1 MAITYTDNGG
11 GAPNG
16 SDLEFTYT
24 FPVLKTEDV
33 KVALNA
39 VVQATTKYTVDN
51 VSNPT
56 KITFNNTSVDSLLQE
71 STGAPKSGVTVRV
84 FRQTTVGKT
93 SGDDDPKAVFAAGS
107 SILAADLNAN
117 QEQALYAIHELQDQ
131 PLTDQDIE
139 DGAITSSKISDGT
152 IVNADINASAA
163 IDGTKISP
171 DFGTQNITTTGTVD
185 GRNVSVDGTKL
196 DTIETNATADQT
208 DAEIKTAYENN
219 ANTNAFTDTQ
229 NTFVNA
235 ITATAT
241 EINTLDGITA
251 TTAELNQAAGITSG
265 IQAQIDSKQPLDSE
279 LTELATMGS
288 GTAGALADLNTAEVQ
303 TLDGITAST
312 TELNLLDGK
321 SIVTTIGSSATDTQ
335 LPSAQAVNERIVEL
349 VTEVG
354 GFTPI
359 ANETSF
365 PATNPDINDGA
376 GTIVSVKALAAN
388 LVANGSGV
396 ATIANGAGTGNTVTI
411 NGLGNSQTIPA
422 GKGLLVETT
431 TTLHTYTFHRE
442 SIDSTDVSNAQTL
455 VNDFNDRYQIS
466 ASAPSTH
473 PDGSALQDGDLWF
486 DTSANVMKVYDL
498 GNTQYDA
505 VTSIGD
511 FKLLTVVPDGAT
523 SGSPT
528 FDGNIVSYDL
538 RDGSNAASVTSVGQL
553 LVSLNGV
560 IQKPNAGAYNAS
572 NQGFYLEGTNGIKF
586 CTAPSSGS
594 ELFVTL
600 IGSATA
606 IGVPNDNTVSEAKLT
621 SDSVSE
627 AKLKVSN
634 TPVNGY
640 FLSAQ
645 SGNTGGLTWTNAL
658 GANLDVQ
665 THKVTTSTNNGN
677 VQIEPNGTGVVEI
690 RGAGGADGTLQLNC
704 SAQSHGVK
712 IKSPAHSAGATYTLT
727 LPVNIQNGYFLTTD
741 ANGQTS
747 WTNSAANLTSIPAA
761 NLTGTLPA
769 IDGSNLTGLQAGA
782 TGGNSGANAVFW
794 ENQQTVTHDYSISA
808 NRNAGS
814 FGPIAINSGVTVTV
828 PSTSNWTIV

>member
-1 MAITYTDNGG
+1 
-11 GAPNG
+11 
-16 SDLEFTYT
+16 
-24 FPVLKTEDV
+24 
-33 KVALNA
+33 
-39 VVQATTKYTVDN
+39 
-51 VSNPT
+51 
-56 KITFNNTSVDSLLQE
+56 
-71 STGAPKSGVTVRV
+71 
-84 FRQTTVGKT
+84 
-93 SGDDDPKAVFAAGS
+93 
-107 SILAADLNAN
+107 
-117 QEQALYAIHELQDQ
+117 
-131 PLTDQDIE
+131 
-139 DGAITSSKISDGT
+139 
-152 IVNADINASAA
+152 
-163 IDGTKISP
+163 
-171 DFGTQNITTTGTVD
+171 
-185 GRNVSVDGTKL
+185 
-196 DTIETNATADQT
+196 
-208 DAEIKTAYENN
+208 
-219 ANTNAFTDTQ
+219 
-229 NTFVNA
+229 
-235 ITATAT
+235 
-241 EINTLDGITA
+241 
-251 TTAELNQAAGITSG
+251 
-265 IQAQIDSKQPLDSE
+265 
-279 LTELATMGS
+279 
-288 GTAGALADLNTAEVQ
+288 
-303 TLDGITAST
+303 
-312 TELNLLDGK
+312 
-321 SIVTTIGSSATDTQ
+321 
-335 LPSAQAVNERIVEL
+335 
-349 VTEVG
+349 
-354 GFTPI
+354 
-359 ANETSF
+359 
-365 PATNPDINDGA
+365 
-376 GTIVSVKALAAN
+376 
-388 LVANGSGV
+388 
-396 ATIANGAGTGNTVTI
+396 
-411 NGLGNSQTIPA
+411 
-422 GKGLLVETT
+422 
-431 TTLHTYTFHRE
+431 
-442 SIDSTDVSNAQTL
+442 
-455 VNDFNDRYQIS
+455 
-466 ASAPSTH
+466 
-473 PDGSALQDGDLWF
+473 
-486 DTSANVMKVYDL
+486 MKVYDL

-560 IQKPNAGAYNAS
+560 IQKPNAGTYNAS

-658 GANLDVQ
+658 GANLDVK
-665 THKVTTSTNNGN
+665 THKVTTSTTNGN
-677 VQIEPNGTGVVEI
+677 VQLEPHGTGVIEI

-761 NLTGTLPA
+761 NITGTLPA

-782 TGGNSGANAVFW
+782 TGGNSGGNAVFW

-814 FGPIAINSGVTVTV
+814 FGPITINSGITVTV